1 MSDPEYIIAFQNFVC
16 ANQEFIEYSV
26 LSDVPDYAF
35 DEESKPPSSGPTFV
49 LSSTTKKDLMM
60 RAQYRRHVSDTYGRA
75 NPIFSS
81 LQGLVCL
88 QRDLE
93 IEERIPT
100 EPSSS

>member
-1 MSDPEYIIAFQNFVC
+1 MC

-26 LSDVPDYAF
+26 LSDVPEYAF
-35 DEESKPPSSGPTFV
+35 DEENKPPSSGPTFV
-49 LSSTTKKDLMM
+49 LSIATKKDLMM

-81 LQGLVCL
+81 MQGLVCL

-93 IEERIPT
+93 IEERRLT
-100 EPSSS
+100 E